1 MKQTTIAFKATN
13 ILIEELKKQKNVKIL
28 KEKGFFASLFSKKE
42 FADIYFH
49 SGSLNEKSIENI
61 KNSKLTIVNSFSL
74 KNEIIKELKTSNEK
88 IEVIYPSINIQ
99 KQDAQELKKNFCEKH
114 SLNIETKI
122 IFFTAKNFKT
132 SGIKEVFDICS
143 TLGYDDFKIV
153 IAGEKNQVF
162 TTNFLL
168 PKYQSLQN
176 KIILLEDN
184 KNIDELFY
192 ISDIF
197 LLPTYNKNFSS
208 NVLKAMFCKCAVF
221 LTMNNHAKEIM
232 DVFSTM
238 NSPSDSSTTFKID
251 ALFLDDDE
259 LEKIKND
266 NHKKAIESTL
276 EANLE
281 KINYLI
287 ENV

>member
-1 MKQTTIAFKATN
+1 MKQTTIAFKTTN
-13 ILIEELKKQKNVKIL
+13 ILIEDLKKRENIKIL
-28 KEKGFFASLFSKKE
+28 KEKVFLASLFGKNV
-42 FADIYFH
+42 FPDIYFH

-61 KNSKLTIVNSFSL
+61 KNSKLTIVNSFAL
-74 KNEIIKELKTSNEK
+74 KNEIVKELKVANEK
-88 IEVIYPSINIQ
+88 IEVIYPSINVQ
-99 KQDAQELKKNFCEKH
+99 KQDSQELKKNFCEKY
-114 SLNIETKI
+114 SIETQTKI

-143 TLGYDDFKIV
+143 SLNYDDFKIV
-153 IAGEKNQVF
+153 IAGEKNQIS

-168 PKYQSLQN
+168 PKYKSLQS
-176 KIILLEDN
+176 KIILLENYKDLN
-184 KNIDELFY
+184 ELFY

-197 LLPTYNKNFSS
+197 LLPTHNKNFST
-208 NVLKAMFCKCAVF
+208 NILKAMYCKCAVF

-238 NSPSDSSTTFKID
+238 SSPSDSSTIFKID
-251 ALFLDDDE
+251 ALLLDNNE
-259 LEKIKND
+259 LEKIKNE
-266 NHKKAIESTL
+266 NHQKAIESTL

-281 KINYLI
+281 KINYFI